1 MTVPAP
7 RQFFSLFA
15 FIPHAVS
22 VIAATVGAF
31 VLIGWVFDL
40 DSLKSVLPGL
50 AIMKVNTAVG
60 FILAGVAL
68 LGIETSGERGT
79 MRIGAQACA
88 VLVLLIGV
96 LTLGEYTSGANFG
109 IDQFLIPETT
119 HFAGDIPG
127 RMAINTALSFAG
139 LGAALL
145 LLSLGQGSQVA
156 VIHALTIAP
165 VILGGSALIG
175 YGYDI
180 EDFLREKLNYTP
192 MSIHAATVFV
202 LLAVGIMNARPD
214 YPLRRFATSNN
225 PAGVMVRRLLPAAM
239 AFTLATGWLIQRGYH
254 AGYFGETFLLALF
267 TTVSIAGLAA
277 LILGNA
283 GTVYD
288 AAVRREAVEQAL
300 RENEEQLN
308 TIISIL
314 PTGLWVL
321 DAEGKITFG
330 NPAAQRI
337 WAGVRYVE
345 LERLDEYKGWRVDS
359 RKPVG
364 AHEWAGARAVEKGE
378 TSIEEE
384 IEIECFDGTH
394 KIILDS
400 AVPLRR
406 LDGSIRGAVTINQDI
421 TERKRSED
429 ELRRSSNE
437 IEDLYNHAPCGYHSL
452 DENGL
457 IIRMNDTELE
467 WLGYSREEVVGKM
480 RFPDLLTPDSLQ
492 IFQENFSRF
501 KERGYVHDLEFTL
514 KRKDGSV
521 FPILLSG
528 TAIRD
533 TAGRYLASRST
544 LFDLTERKKLERELE
559 RQARIDLLT
568 GLNNRRHFF
577 ELAEQQLARDR
588 RHDNPLSLLML
599 DLDHFKSVNDTYGH
613 HAGDD
618 ALRKM
623 SEVCTHTLRE
633 IDIVGR
639 LGGEEFAV
647 LLPETASQ
655 QALDVA
661 ERLRRSVEMAA
672 VNLESGA
679 SLHFT
684 VSIGVTSFAAAD
696 FRIDAMLKRAD
707 TALYKA
713 KNAGRNQVCFE
724 GAD

>member
-1 MTVPAP
+1 MNVPAP
-7 RQFFSLFA
+7 RRFFLLFD

-31 VLIGWVFDL
+31 VLIGWMFDL
-40 DSLKSVLPGL
+40 DTLKSILPGL

-60 FILAGVAL
+60 FILASVAL
-68 LGIETSGERGT
+68 WGIETSREHGPV
-79 MRIGAQACA
+79 RIGTQACA
-88 VLVLLIGV
+88 TLVLLIGL
-96 LTLGEYTSGANFG
+96 LTLGEYLSGANFG

-119 HFAGDIPG
+119 HFPGDIPG
-127 RMAINTALSFAG
+127 RMAVNTALSFAG

-145 LLSLGQGSQVA
+145 LLSLGQGGQIA
-156 VIHALTIAP
+156 VIHALTIVP

-202 LLAVGIMNARPD
+202 LLAVGVMNARPD

-239 AFTLATGWLIQRGYH
+239 AFTLAAGWLIQRGYH

-283 GTVYD
+283 GTLYD
-288 AAVRREAVEQAL
+288 AAVRRESVEQSL

-321 DAEGKITFG
+321 DAEGKITFS

-364 AHEWAGARAVEKGE
+364 VHEWAGARAVEKGE

-429 ELRRSSNE
+429 ALRRSSKE

-457 IIRMNDTELE
+457 LIRMNDTELE

-492 IFQENFSRF
+492 IFQENFPLF

-514 KRKDGSV
+514 KRKDGSI

-533 TAGRYLASRST
+533 TAGRYVASRST

-599 DLDHFKSVNDTYGH
+599 DLDRFKSVNDTYGH
-613 HAGDD
+613 HAGDA

-623 SEVCTHTLRE
+623 SEVCIHTLRE

-647 LLPETASQ
+647 LLPETASV
-655 QALDVA
+655 QALEVA
-661 ERLRRSVEMAA
+661 ERLRLSVEMA
-672 VNLESGA
+672 VVKLENGA

-684 VSIGVTSFAAAD
+684 VSIGVTSFAAT
-696 FRIDAMLKRAD
+696 DASLDTMLKRAD
-707 TALYKA
+707 AALYKA

-724 GAD
+724 GTG